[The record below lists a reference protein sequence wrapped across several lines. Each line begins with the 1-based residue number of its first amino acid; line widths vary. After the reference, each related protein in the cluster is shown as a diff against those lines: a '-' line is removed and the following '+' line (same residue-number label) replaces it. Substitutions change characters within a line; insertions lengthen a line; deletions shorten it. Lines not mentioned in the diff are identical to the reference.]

1 MKRSITV
8 FLALFLIAQLA
19 WAQQPLPITRVV
31 LSKNGMAYI
40 VRSGQLTAPMSL
52 TFHPED
58 MNDVLKSFTAWNPD
72 TNDLYSVGYT
82 TGIPS
87 SYMLGRFPFSI
98 TDANVGLGGFLTQ
111 VKGAAVKLDI
121 GGKALEGKLVA
132 VQQADR
138 VVTQQTTTSDHRL
151 TVLMADGS
159 LQTIWLSEVRSV
171 EFADPALRDQLR
183 SYLDVLKEGR
193 QDVTREISVYPVP
206 RGGPVRVAY
215 LQQFPLWKTSY
226 RVDLG
231 AKDTRIQGW
240 AQIDN
245 PTGESWDNVEVSL
258 LSGAPVS
265 FVMNLYD
272 PLYTSRATVAVPG
285 GQVAAPRQYE
295 SAVREFDSVRQ
306 AQAALDARSELLA
319 RDFSNAQRGN
329 RGGQAG
335 AQARGDIGGVPGG
348 VLGGVIGGVGGGIG
362 SGPGAGGGFGTG
374 ATGIFQ
380 QAQTTQIEDFFEY
393 RFPFPV
399 RLASRQSALL
409 PFLQKTMDI
418 ERLSIYNP
426 RTDRGNPQL
435 GARLTNTTDIPF
447 EPGPVTFFEEGRYT
461 GEAVLSYLS
470 RGEKRLVSYGV
481 DYDIQIAT
489 KAQAQP
495 EIMAR
500 LTIER
505 GVAVLFMERTQTTTY
520 EVRSKATTNKT
531 LIVEHARV
539 GDRKLKGDEPWE
551 TSDSFYRYRV
561 VLKPGAATEM
571 PVTEIISRQTSVS
584 LSSLNRQ
591 QLVSLFSNK
600 QTPQQIQTRL
610 GQIVDTQERIATLRT
625 DQRLAEQ
632 SIETLFKDQERLRE
646 NMKALRDTREE
657 QELRSRYL
665 DQLTRQENQIT
676 ATRNQVEQF
685 KKDITAAETRLNDMI
700 STLSWQG

>member
-1 MKRSITV
+1 MKRSIRV
-8 FLALFLIAQLA
+8 FVAVLVAAQLA
-19 WAQQPLPITRVV
+19 WAQQPLPITRVL

-40 VRSGQLTAPMSL
+40 VRSGQLTAPISL

-72 TNDLYSVGYT
+72 TGNLYSVGYT

-87 SYMLGRFPFSI
+87 SYMLGRFPFNI
-98 TDANVGLGGFLTQ
+98 TDPNVGLGGFLTQ
-111 VKGAAVKLDI
+111 VKGAAVRLDV
-121 GGKALEGKLVA
+121 GGKPLEGKLVA
-132 VQQADR
+132 AQQTDH
-138 VVTQQTTTSDHRL
+138 VITQQTSTPDYRL
-151 TVLMADGS
+151 TVLLAEGS
-159 LQTIWLSEVRSV
+159 LQTVWLSEVRSV
-171 EFADPALRDQLR
+171 EFVDPALRDQLR

-193 QDVTREISVYPVP
+193 QDVTREISIYPVP
-206 RGGPVRVAY
+206 SAGPIRVAY

-272 PLYTSRATVAVPG
+272 PLYTSRASVAVPG

-295 SAVREFDSVRQ
+295 SAVRESE
-306 AQAALDARSELLA
+306 AAKSSSLNGRFAADEEALAFAPATAAPAPLA
-319 RDFSNAQRGN
+319 RGA
-329 RGGQAG
+329 RGGGAG
-335 AQARGDIGGVPGG
+335 G
-348 VLGGVIGGVGGGIG
+348 
-362 SGPGAGGGFGTG
+362 GPGAGGGFGGGGGRGG
-374 ATGIFQ
+374 AAAPANLAPQQPNFQ
-380 QAQTTQIEDFFEY
+380 QAQATQIEDYFEY

-418 ERLSIYNP
+418 ERLSIYNQ

-461 GEAVLSYLS
+461 GEAVLDYLA
-470 RGEKRLVSYGV
+470 RGEKRLISYGI
-481 DYDIQIAT
+481 DHDIQIAT
-489 KAQAQP
+489 KAQTQP
-495 EIMAR
+495 EVMAR

-520 EVRSKATTNKT
+520 EIRSKSASSKT

-539 GDRKLKGDEPWE
+539 GDRKVKGDEPWE
-551 TSDSFYRYRV
+551 STDSYYRFRV
-561 VLKPGAATEM
+561 NLKAGEMTEL
-571 PVTEIISRQTSVS
+571 PVTEIISRQTNVS
-584 LSSLNRQ
+584 LTSLNRQ
-591 QLVSLFSNK
+591 QLVNLFSNK
-600 QTPQQIQTRL
+600 QTPQQVQTKL
-610 GQIVDTQERIATLRT
+610 GQIVDTQEQIATL
-625 DQRLAEQ
+625 QNNLRLTEQ
-632 SIETLFKDQERLRE
+632 SIDTLFKDQERLRE
-646 NMKALRDTREE
+646 NIKALRDTREE

-665 DQLTRQENQIT
+665 DQLTKQENQIT
-676 ATRNQVEQF
+676 TARAQVETL
-685 KKDITAAETRLNDMI
+685 KKDITNAQNRLSDMI